1 MRGAFSGA
9 TNMVYRAT
17 DAPDLS
23 AVTDT
28 SEMFMFAL
36 RFNGDLSNWNVSS
49 VTDVSS
55 MFSIARAFNGDISS
69 WNISGMTDMSNMLDG
84 TNDFAWNLGDWYIVL
99 DDTTMSDANETLAIS
114 AQNAYLDGQNPTY
127 VVDDANFAVVDGAL
141 AVKPGQSVPPGTYN
155 VTVTVGGVIGEVV
168 NTSHSRTVQVTM
180 EGDVAQPTILSTAY
194 LTGNGT
200 LTVTF
205 SEPLNGTIR
214 YDRLHVR
221 DAGQLSDGISL
232 DEAQD
237 KHSSGSAVT
246 VLLAAQ
252 QRADFAKMV
261 TPQLNVD
268 HGTVFDV
275 SGNEVAAA
283 IRPVDTIAAVAGAG
297 AFVTTWTVGAGDSIT
312 IPVGGSAATYNID
325 WGDGTV
331 EMDVAG
337 DRTHTYDLGG
347 NYTVLISDD
356 FERIYL
362 NDHQAASRLAS
373 IDQWGDAQWTSME
386 SAFAGT
392 SNMVYGATDTPDLS
406 AVTDTSEMFSGATS
420 FNGDISDWNTS
431 SVTGMESMFSGATSF
446 NGDISDWNT
455 SSVTGMESMFSGA
468 TSFNGD
474 ISDWNTS
481 SVTGMESMFSGATSF
496 NGDISDWNTSSV
508 TGMESMFSGATS
520 FNGDISD
527 WNTSSVTGMESMF
540 SGATSFNGDI
550 SDWNTSSVTGMESM
564 FSGATSFNGDISDWN
579 TSSVTGMES
588 MFSGATSF
596 NGDISDWNVSS
607 VTDMIEMFDGASGFA
622 QNLGNWY
629 IVLDNTAISD
639 TNETLAISA
648 QNAYLDGQNSTY
660 AVDDATGNGALF
672 EVASGDLAIK
682 SGQNPASGSY
692 NITITSTGSFGTG
705 NSRVVEIAVSI
716 AQANNP
722 PVADAGNAQTV
733 LEGSTVTLNGTA
745 SDTDGGTLTYLWSHD
760 SNMNITF
767 SDPSSLPTSFTAPQ
781 VDSDTTITITLTV
794 SDGNSTVSDSV
805 DITVT
810 DSANTAPSVNAGPD
824 QEKAEGSEVNLDATV
839 ADPDTEDTLAYTWSH
854 NSTLSITFT
863 DDIEDPSFT
872 APNVGSD
879 TAIEFTLAVSDGT
892 APVSDKV
899 IITVTDSANT
909 APSVNAGPD
918 QEKAEGSEVNL
929 DATVADPDTE
939 DTLAYTWSHNS
950 TLSIT
955 FTDDIEDPSF
965 TAPNVGS
972 DTAIEFTLAV
982 SDGTAPVSDKVIITV
997 TDSANTAPSVNAGP
1011 DQEKAEGSEVNLDAT
1026 VADPDTED
1034 TLAYTWSHNSTL
1046 SITFTDDIE
1055 DPSFTAPNVG
1065 SDTAIEFTLAV
1076 SDGTA
1081 PVSDKV
1087 IITVTDS
1094 ANTAPSVN
1102 AGPDQEKAEGSEV
1115 NLDATVADPD
1125 TEDTLAY
1132 TWSHN
1137 STLSITFTDDIEDPS
1152 FTAPNVGS
1160 DTAIEFTLAVSD
1172 GTAPVSDKVIITVT
1186 DVPAQVPQS
1195 DPRGVYRLTLS
1206 STESGVIEAV
1216 WNAPGETPTD
1226 YRISWAKTGESF
1238 RTWTDLTGNAF
1249 PTGTSHTIS
1258 DLEDGAEYKVKVRAR
1273 YDGTAGDWSDGVTVT
1288 VAGTG

>member
-1 MRGAFSGA
+1 MHTYKAAGTYTVSIYGGFSQIYLPYYLPENSLKLQSIEQWGDIRWESMRGAFSGA

-69 WNISGMTDMSNMLDG
+69 WNVSGMTDMSNMLDG

-261 TPQLNVD
+261 APQLNVD
-268 HGTVFDV
+268 HGAVFDV
-275 SGNEVAAA
+275 SGNGVAAA

-331 EMDVAG
+331 EMGVAG

-356 FERIYL
+356 FERIHL

-446 NGDISDWNT
+446 NGDISDWN
-455 SSVTGMESMFSGA
+455 
-468 TSFNGD
+468 
-474 ISDWNTS
+474 
-481 SVTGMESMFSGATSF
+481 
-496 NGDISDWNTSSV
+496 
-508 TGMESMFSGATS
+508 
-520 FNGDISD
+520 
-527 WNTSSVTGMESMF
+527 
-540 SGATSFNGDI
+540 
-550 SDWNTSSVTGMESM
+550 
-564 FSGATSFNGDISDWN
+564 
-579 TSSVTGMES
+579 
-588 MFSGATSF
+588 
-596 NGDISDWNVSS
+596 VSS

-629 IVLDNTAISD
+629 IVLDNTVISD
-639 TNETLAISA
+639 ASETLAISA
-648 QNAYLDGQNSTY
+648 QNAYLDGQNPTY

-692 NITITSTGSFGTG
+692 NITITSTGSFGTD

-781 VDSDTTITITLTV
+781 VDSDTTVTITLTV

-805 DITVT
+805 DVTVT
-810 DSANTAPSVNAGPD
+810 DSADTAPTVDAGD
-824 QEKAEGSEVNLDATV
+824 DREYAEGSTISLNATV
-839 ADPDTEDTLAYTWSH
+839 TDPDTEDSLEYAWSH
-854 NSTLSITFT
+854 NSTLSITL

-872 APNVGSD
+872 APNVAED
-879 TAIEFTLAVSDGT
+879 TPVLFTLTVSDNT
-892 APVSDKV
+892 A
-899 IITVTDSANT
+899 TVTDTVTVTITDSPNT
-909 APSVNAGPD
+909 APTVDAGD
-918 QEKAEGSEVNL
+918 DREYAEGSTISLN
-929 DATVADPDTE
+929 ATVTDPDTE
-939 DTLAYTWSHNS
+939 DSLEYAWSHNS

-955 FTDDIEDPSF
+955 LDDIEDPSF
-965 TAPNVGS
+965 TAPNVAE
-972 DTAIEFTLAV
+972 DTPVLFTLTV
-982 SDGTAPVSDKVIITV
+982 SDNTDTV
-997 TDSANTAPSVNAGP
+997 TDTVTVTITDSPNTAPTVDAG
-1011 DQEKAEGSEVNLDAT
+1011 DDREYAEGSTISLNAT
-1026 VADPDTED
+1026 VTDPDTED
-1034 TLAYTWSHNSTL
+1034 SLEYAWSHNSTL
-1046 SITFTDDIE
+1046 SITLDDIE
-1055 DPSFTAPNVG
+1055 DPSFTAPNVAE
-1065 SDTAIEFTLAV
+1065 DTPVLFTLEV
-1076 SDGTA
+1076 SDNTA
-1081 PVSDKV
+1081 
-1087 IITVTDS
+1087 TVTDTVTVTITDS
-1094 ANTAPSVN
+1094 PNTAPTVD
-1102 AGPDQEKAEGSEV
+1102 AGDDREYAEGSTISL
-1115 NLDATVADPD
+1115 NATVTDPD
-1125 TEDTLAY
+1125 TEDTL
-1132 TWSHN
+1132 
-1137 STLSITFTDDIEDPS
+1137 
-1152 FTAPNVGS
+1152 
-1160 DTAIEFTLAVSD
+1160 
-1172 GTAPVSDKVIITVT
+1172 
-1186 DVPAQVPQS
+1186 DVRLVAQL
-1195 DPRGVYRLTLS
+1195 DALHH
-1206 STESGVIEAV
+1206 A
-1216 WNAPGETPTD
+1216 
-1226 YRISWAKTGESF
+1226 
-1238 RTWTDLTGNAF
+1238 
-1249 PTGTSHTIS
+1249 
-1258 DLEDGAEYKVKVRAR
+1258 
-1273 YDGTAGDWSDGVTVT
+1273 
-1288 VAGTG
+1288 